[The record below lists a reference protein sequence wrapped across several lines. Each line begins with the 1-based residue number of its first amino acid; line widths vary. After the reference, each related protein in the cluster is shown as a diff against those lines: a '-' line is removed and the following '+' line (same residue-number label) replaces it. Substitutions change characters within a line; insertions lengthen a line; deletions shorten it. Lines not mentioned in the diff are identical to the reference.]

1 MSQPSWPGNP
11 QRPAAPPPSGGV
23 PQRPGAVL
31 TAAVLGGVVGLVV
44 VGVAVYTLVVGL
56 AGASGGGEIAV
67 VLLAGIVGL
76 VGVVHVLGVVRLL
89 NPRFPSTGTMVL
101 AGGVTVAV
109 TGFGVF
115 RSIRGRGDGVDLLTM
130 LVWVGLAV
138 VVIAMLVLIT
148 RPSVTRWVQAAHA
161 HSRRLG
167 HSPGRRG

>member
-11 QRPAAPPPSGGV
+11 QGPVPAPPSSAGA
-23 PQRPGAVL
+23 PQRPGAVVA
-31 TAAVLGGVVGLVV
+31 AAVLGSVVAVV
-44 VGVAVYTLVVGL
+44 VLGVAAYTLVVGL

-89 NPRFPSTGTMVL
+89 HRRVPNTATMAL
-101 AGGVTVAV
+101 AAGVTVAV

-115 RSIRGRGDGVDLLTM
+115 RSIRGRGDGPDLVTM
-130 LVWVGLAV
+130 LVWVGLAA

-148 RPSVTRWVQAAHA
+148 RPSVTRWVRAVHA
-161 HSRRLG
+161 R
-167 HSPGRRG
+167 